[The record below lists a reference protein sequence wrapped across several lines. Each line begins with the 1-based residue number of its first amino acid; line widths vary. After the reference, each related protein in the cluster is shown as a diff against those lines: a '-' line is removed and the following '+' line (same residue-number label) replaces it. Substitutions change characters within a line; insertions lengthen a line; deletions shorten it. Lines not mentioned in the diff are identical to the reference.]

1 MSVLECTRTPT
12 RSTVPSFLCETTH
25 ARHLRV
31 YTDNDYYTT
40 LLWGS
45 TITRSHTRT
54 YGTPSSCSVAVAVA
68 IALITVVVAADI
80 AATAIGL
87 IRTDE
92 DAHPRAL
99 RSEPTLRLLE
109 VFDLIVLEA
118 KVAQVDTVRDLARH
132 PPRELVVPAGEDT
145 QLTQLTHARGQRA
158 SHGIVATVEVL
169 KLVQVADGARQH
181 ARDAVVR
188 DAKVLQLGQLVN
200 LRGQRPAQEIVGEV
214 ECGAER

>member
-1 MSVLECTRTPT
+1 MYLSVPVLLPG
-12 RSTVPSFLCETTH
+12 VPYRPSYRVSETTH

-45 TITRSHTRT
+45 TIARSHTRT

-118 KVAQVDTVRDLARH
+118 KRV
-132 PPRELVVPAGEDT
+132 
-145 QLTQLTHARGQRA
+145 
-158 SHGIVATVEVL
+158 I
-169 KLVQVADGARQH
+169 
-181 ARDAVVR
+181 
-188 DAKVLQLGQLVN
+188 
-200 LRGQRPAQEIVGEV
+200 LRI
-214 ECGAER
+214 